1 MKSITCPPLNCYVW
15 AMNFQVYSGMS
26 THSWSLFIAHVVQ
39 VIVAAA
45 GAQVP
50 ITSVVILREL
60 VFATLNKGSCSLQ
73 L

>member
-39 VIVAAA
+39 VIVAG

-50 ITSVVILREL
+50 NVSSDLTRTGVCNIE
-60 VFATLNKGSCSLQ
+60 
-73 L
+73 